1 MNVTKYIT
9 GEEAIKAIKS
19 GNRVFV
25 HGGAATPHHLV
36 KKMVERADEL
46 YDVELTSISQQ
57 GEAVFNDPKYKNSFH
72 LNSLFVS
79 ANVRDM
85 VNDGRGDYIPVFLS
99 EIPNLFRRNILPL
112 DVALVQVSPPDK
124 HGYCSLGVSVDVVS
138 AAVKAAKH
146 VIAQVNPRMPRTHG
160 DSMVHISKFHAT
172 VYAEQELPEIASNE
186 GGISE
191 ISKRIGEYCASLVE
205 DGATIQTGIGSIPDA
220 VLASLGNHKGLGMHT
235 EMFSDGIIPL
245 VEKGVITNEFKRKH
259 RGKIVSAF
267 MLGSRKLYDFVDD
280 NPSIAMLG
288 IDYTNDTAVI
298 RTNPKVTAINSAIE
312 VDITGQVCSDSIG
325 TYHFSGV
332 GGQMDFVRGASLS
345 EGGKPIIALPSTTAK
360 GISRIV
366 AMLKPGA
373 GVVTTRAHAHYIVTE
388 YGIAYL
394 YGKNMKQRAKALIDI
409 AHPNHRETLERAA
422 FERFH
427 SYEFER
433 TYY

>member
-1 MNVTKYIT
+1 MNITKYVT
-9 GEEAIKAIKS
+9 GENALKFVKS
-19 GNRVFV
+19 RDRVFV
-25 HGGAATPHHLV
+25 HGGAATPHHLLR
-36 KKMVERADEL
+36 KLVERADEL
-46 YDVELTSISQQ
+46 YDVEIVSISQQ
-57 GEAVFNDPKYKNSFH
+57 GEAPFNDPKYKASFK

-99 EIPNLFRRNILPL
+99 EIPNLFKRNVLPL
-112 DVALVQVSPPDK
+112 DVALIQVSPPDR
-124 HGYCSLGVSVDVVS
+124 HGYCSLGVSVDVV
-138 AAVKAAKH
+138 ATAIKCAKH

-160 DSMVHISKFHAT
+160 DSMIHISAFHSA
-172 VYAEQELPEIASNE
+172 VYFEQELPEVAAN
-186 GGISE
+186 GTLSE
-191 ISKRIGEYCASLVE
+191 ISMRIGEYCASLVE
-205 DGATIQTGIGSIPDA
+205 DGATLQTGIGSIPDA
-220 VLASLGNHKGLGMHT
+220 VLASLGNHKDLGMHT

-245 VEKGVITNEFKRKH
+245 IESGVINNKFKRKH
-259 RGKIVSAF
+259 RGKTVSSF

-298 RTNPKVTAINSAIE
+298 RQNPKVTAINSAIE

-360 GISRIV
+360 NVSRIS

-394 YGKNMKQRAKALIDI
+394 YGQNMKQRAKALIEI
-409 AHPNHRETLERAA
+409 AHPNHREALERAA
-422 FERFH
+422 FDRFH

-433 TYY
+433 TIY